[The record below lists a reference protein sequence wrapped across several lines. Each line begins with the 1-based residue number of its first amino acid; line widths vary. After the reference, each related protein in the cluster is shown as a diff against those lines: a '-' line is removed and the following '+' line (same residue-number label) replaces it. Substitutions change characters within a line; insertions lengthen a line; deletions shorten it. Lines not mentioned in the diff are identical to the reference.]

1 MNNSEKNYRE
11 ILQNSLNRINDEI
24 ILLET
29 QNNKLLNIITS
40 SVKRIERLRIE
51 KEQIQKELK
60 SRSSLNQTKVEGVT
74 KEFIDDRIESIT
86 KKQGTHS
93 QGIRELE
100 SLRKEVN
107 SNLARSIIDRRIRHE
122 RKKISRLKGAKNL
135 ISDVQKAMIMSKYIV
150 ERYKLGKFA
159 KRQGNVNYYENK
171 VAETEHK
178 QSLLN
183 PEESIVD
190 KVQSVYYDKKG
201 KYYAKR
207 LDQANKKLEKLQR
220 KGVQNRILGANV
232 AVMNKKDTDKLRKR
246 MDQHKDKKNEQ
257 NDSIIINPEKKQL
270 PLVISQSQIPEDI
283 TAESLAEIAVNGESK
298 TSMNQNT
305 RSTKVA

>member
-93 QGIRELE
+93 QRIRELE

-122 RKKISRLKGAKNL
+122 RKKNSRLKGAKNL

-150 ERYKLGKFA
+150 ERYKLGKYV
-159 KRQGNVNYYENK
+159 KRQVNVNYFEDK
-171 VAETEHK
+171 VANTNSK
-178 QSLLN
+178 RSLLN
-183 PEESIVD
+183 PDESIVD